1 MLLEDELGTL
11 NLIVPPPIHERFR
24 LAVRSEPLVLATGRL
39 EQREGTTNV
48 LVDHI
53 ERLERPD
60 LPVAKVKHIEPRRVW
75 SSEAGEA
82 YPLDAARNHG
92 QTPNPAQPA
101 EPAASG
107 LGGLSPR
114 LPSSE
119 EADLRAV
126 APAGHSFGRR
136 GR

>member
-1 MLLEDELGTL
+1 
-11 NLIVPPPIHERFR
+11 
-24 LAVRSEPLVLATGRL
+24 
-39 EQREGTTNV
+39 V

-60 LPVAKVKHIEPRRVW
+60 LPAAKVKHIEPRRTW
-75 SSEAGEA
+75 SSEAGEGD
-82 YPLDAARNHG
+82 PRDAARN
-92 QTPNPAQPA
+92 QPRMPNPAQPA

-107 LGGLSPR
+107 QGGASPR
-114 LPSSE
+114 LPSYE

-126 APAGHSFGRR
+126 VPAGHSFGRR